1 MTKDVRKHK
10 FTKVIALLLIA
21 LFSAQQ
27 IAWAKVTD
35 LKDDGS
41 LGVDDVLISVI
52 TGYLAGKSI
61 GANQSLI
68 KTFVTTYGIPKV
80 AGWIVDQLHIKNK
93 ILASAARM
101 AISMAIN
108 AGLDAAGKAVG
119 KAAGGGA
126 ESGTGSGSES
136 SSASGGGSG
145 GEGAAAAN
153 TGTGASATSGPEGA
167 GAAVGGSAAAG
178 AAASSGTA
186 GAGSSVGG
194 STAAAAAAEAPK
206 GLARGISF
214 MGRLKSFFTGGFSK
228 GAASASKS
236 GLWNSLSNAIG
247 KAIQAAARAVVKGL
261 WAGLKAPFTA
271 SFWNAI
277 GKGVSA
283 PFKGGFWSAF
293 GKGVAT
299 AAKAPFTGNFWNTI
313 GSTIANVVR
322 APFTSGFWKAVFSS
336 FHSVGKVIG
345 RAAKSF
351 FTKNVL
357 RAMWR
362 EGLRGAV
369 YGAAKEAIYEALA
382 KTSFGKKY
390 KNTID
395 LIAQYSAMIVTKA
408 AEIGLSK
415 LDGNKVG
422 KMQDGQLVYVEDKE
436 TASWGKMG
444 AFFRDLSL
452 STIPSA
458 VQAYAA
464 DKDKAEVGILI
475 GAGLT
480 GLSNMLMKAADD
492 ESKAQ
497 EKRDAMI
504 NGKLTPEQQKDFNRI
519 SAELPQEQ
527 RELDQLETELK
538 EAKKKEDQERY
549 NKLHEDYT
557 LKKNEFETKKNQYD
571 GLYKT
576 ATEQMSDAERGM
588 LGAFESEISQM
599 HKSYERLLL
608 ESALS
613 GGISYGLQWLSRKAD
628 NPVYG
633 TIFNFMGS
641 SLVKSLLI
649 FSGYNIH
656 RHADGDELVNSSAGQ
671 ASVYV
676 IKPEKKTVGSFL
688 SLLDNV
694 LTEDYANV
702 FVDMATMGRGVAQFD
717 KEGRSLGTQLVN
729 PYDINFIARYNEYVQ
744 AGYKD
749 FSLLGIVPVDYASS
763 QQLLSSMH
771 QQSIKNVQDS
781 LSDALYRVGL
791 TSDSPLNKTY
801 VYTHIK
807 AYANKAVRKELRE
820 AYEALAKELE
830 GLKGQGLD
838 DEALNKLIDRIRE
851 FNEKEGHWKAFCD
864 YLGLAIGNS
873 PYGAERIKGFIDDIG
888 QLREALFAKG
898 EARTDKENAL
908 LVALDKYYHRF
919 AQHEVA
925 MQQSTIYGRLAV
937 LRESYDDITNAPVTA
952 AERQQ
957 AAGALMDNK
966 RVAVAAEQYATQAT
980 QDYAKENLFEE
991 GKISAVSGD
1000 GEQNIEQAIYNF
1012 IDKEKPIGE
1021 DGKIITRQDISKEDI
1036 RNIAAYLAD
1045 SYKKDFLNMA
1055 LKGIDIYEDLNGNS
1069 RWVFGIGQLPPS
1081 QQPEATAVPARSTLF
1096 IIQVGSGVGYV
1107 PPQEVLAELVSRA
1120 SELIKNAGIQGQ
1132 VDIRIIAQTDPRGS
1146 GALNQELVE
1155 KRKKALQ
1162 ALAASIAEAT
1172 GLSQESVEVSSV
1184 LNREPVPGADPAVYE
1199 QQRRGQVAITAQ
1211 GAETGEVNV
1220 INLQAVPETT
1230 YVEFTPKKGDTVSG
1244 YAQQL
1249 QKEYYPNPDA
1259 PLDINKQVSRYL
1271 VESGQAEDANKLSE
1285 GKTYR
1290 VPVENNENFTL
1301 TSDQTVIIIS
1311 SSELDTRS
1319 RTELLKTLYETVET
1333 RGVDQN
1339 KVYKINFGD
1348 TAVNNEIQAYLQL
1361 KGAKTEIS
1369 ADIRGIQA
1377 VNAQQVQINTRIDTT
1392 TPKPQIPRP
1401 LMIR

>member
-1 MTKDVRKHK
+1 MTRDIRTHK
-10 FTKVIALLLIA
+10 FTKIIALLLIA
-21 LFSAQQ
+21 LFSTQQ

-108 AGLDAAGKAVG
+108 AGLDAAGKAAA
-119 KAAGGGA
+119 KATGGG
-126 ESGTGSGSES
+126 SDTSSGSGSES
-136 SSASGGGSG
+136 GSASGGGAG
-145 GEGAAAAN
+145 GEGEAAAN
-153 TGTGASATSGPEGA
+153 TGTGAGATSGPEGA
-167 GAAVGGSAAAG
+167 GAATAGTAAAG

-186 GAGSSVGG
+186 GAGANVGG
-194 STAAAAAAEAPK
+194 SAAAAAGAEAPK

-214 MGRLKSFFTGGFSK
+214 GARLKSFFTGGFSK
-228 GAASASKS
+228 GAVSASKS

-247 KAIQAAARAVVKGL
+247 KAVQAAARAVVKGL

-293 GKGVAT
+293 GKGASE
-299 AAKAPFTGNFWNTI
+299 AAKAPFTAGFWNTI
-313 GSTIANVVR
+313 GSSIVTALK
-322 APFTSGFWKAVFSS
+322 APFTSGFWKAVFAP
-336 FHSVGKVIG
+336 FHALG
-345 RAAKSF
+345 RAVGRACKNF

-362 EGLRGAV
+362 EGLKGAV
-369 YGAAKEAIYEALA
+369 YGAAKEAVYEALA

-408 AEIGLSK
+408 AEIGIAK

-422 KMQDGQLVYVEDKE
+422 KMQDGQLVYVEDKNA
-436 TASWGKMG
+436 ASWGKMG
-444 AFFRDLSL
+444 AFFRDQSL
-452 STIPSA
+452 GVLPSI

-480 GLSNMLMKAADD
+480 GLSNMLLKAADD

-519 SAELPQEQ
+519 AVELPQEQ

-538 EAKKKEDQERY
+538 EAKKQEDQERY

-557 LKKNEFETKKNQYD
+557 LKKNEFEKKKNQYD

-588 LGAFESEISQM
+588 LGAFESEIAQAR
-599 HKSYERLLL
+599 KSYERLLI

-649 FSGYNIH
+649 FSGYNIY
-656 RHADGDELVNSSAGQ
+656 RHTDGDELVHSSAGQ
-671 ASVYV
+671 ASVYM
-676 IKPEKKTVGSFL
+676 IKPEKKTVGSFF
-688 SLLDNV
+688 SLFDNV
-694 LTEDYANV
+694 LTEDYGNV
-702 FVDMATMGRGVAQFD
+702 FVDMATMGRGIAQFD
-717 KEGRSLGTQLVN
+717 KEGRSLGARLVN
-729 PYDINFIARYNEYVQ
+729 PYDTNFIARYNEYVQ
-744 AGYKD
+744 AGYKNFD
-749 FSLLGIVPVDYASS
+749 LLGIVPVDYASS

-781 LSDALYRVGL
+781 ISDALYRVGL

-801 VYTHIK
+801 VYTHVK
-807 AYANKAVRKELRE
+807 AYLNKAARKELRD
-820 AYEALAKELE
+820 AYDALTKELE

-838 DEALNKLIDRIRE
+838 DTKLDALIDRIRE
-851 FNEKEGHWKAFCD
+851 FNEKEGHWEAFWD

-873 PYGAERIKGFIDDIG
+873 PYGAERVKGFIDDIG
-888 QLREALFAKG
+888 QLREALFARG
-898 EARTDKENAL
+898 EARTEKENAL
-908 LVALDKYYHRF
+908 LAALDKYYHRF
-919 AQHEVA
+919 MQHEAA
-925 MQQSTIYGRLAV
+925 MQQSGIYGRLAV
-937 LRESYDDITNAPVTA
+937 LRESYSDLTDAPVTA

-957 AAGALMDNK
+957 AASALMDNE
-966 RVAVAAEQYATQAT
+966 RIAVAAQEYAARASQE
-980 QDYAKENLFEE
+980 YAKESLFAE
-991 GKISAVSGD
+991 GRVSVISED
-1000 GEQNIEQAIYNF
+1000 GQKNIEEAIYNF
-1012 IDKEKPIGE
+1012 IDKEKPAGE
-1021 DGKIITRQDISKEDI
+1021 NGKVITRQDISQEDI
-1036 RNIAAYLAD
+1036 NNIAAYLRA
-1045 SYKKDFLNMA
+1045 SYRDDYLNMA

-1069 RWVFGIGQLPPS
+1069 RWVFGIGQLPETQRPAPAA
-1081 QQPEATAVPARSTLF
+1081 QLPARSTLF
-1096 IIQVGSGVGYV
+1096 VIQVGSGVGYV
-1107 PPQEVLAELVSRA
+1107 PPQAVLAELASRA
-1120 SELIKNAGIQGQ
+1120 AELIKSTGIQGP
-1132 VDIRIIAQTDPRGS
+1132 VDIRIIAQTDPRGPE
-1146 GALNQELVE
+1146 ALNQELVE
-1155 KRKKALQ
+1155 KRKAALQ
-1162 ALAASIAEAT
+1162 ALANTIAETA

-1199 QQRRGQVAITAQ
+1199 QQRRGQVAIAAQ
-1211 GAETGEVNV
+1211 GVEAGEANV
-1220 INLQAVPETT
+1220 INLQAIPETG
-1230 YVEFTPKKGDTVSG
+1230 YAEFTPKKGDTVSG

-1249 QKEYYPNPDA
+1249 QKEYYPNPDV

-1271 VESGQAEDANKLSE
+1271 VESGQAEDAGKLTE
-1285 GKTYR
+1285 GKTYL

-1311 SSELDTRS
+1311 SSELDSRS
-1319 RTELLKTLYETVET
+1319 RTELLKALYETVET
-1333 RGVDQN
+1333 RGVDKN
-1339 KVYKINFGD
+1339 KVYKINLGD
-1348 TAVNNEIQAYLQL
+1348 RAVNEEIQAYLQL
-1361 KGAKTEIS
+1361 KGAKTELS
-1369 ADIRGIQA
+1369 SDIRGIQA
-1377 VNAQQVQINTRIDTT
+1377 VNADQVQINTRMER
-1392 TPKPQIPRP
+1392 PNLQMPRP
-1401 LMIR
+1401 LITR